1 MVGAENWRMAK
12 ASRTEMLPSEV
23 GFRSES
29 TPGGQCPNWGD
40 TQCPNWGDT
49 LAMQSREN
57 QAGEKDQEA
66 AATGLHLIPS
76 THLSSCGVTPISLVF
91 QAMFKAWKQRHPPI
105 PPQVSLIKGS
115 LLIFPFI
122 APTYPR
128 ISSPDVSQVCCLP
141 SLPPPL
147 VPPKRSTTFA

>member
-29 TPGGQCPNWGD
+29 APGG
-40 TQCPNWGDT
+40 QCPNWGDT

-66 AATGLHLIPS
+66 AETGLHLIPS

-91 QAMFKAWKQRHPPI
+91 QALFKAWKQ
-105 PPQVSLIKGS
+105 
-115 LLIFPFI
+115 
-122 APTYPR
+122 
-128 ISSPDVSQVCCLP
+128 
-141 SLPPPL
+141 
-147 VPPKRSTTFA
+147 